1 MVNVVKYNLSASLE
15 DYLEVI
21 YNLSCGQNK
30 VARCKDIADELRV
43 ARSSVTGALKQL
55 AERDL
60 VNYKPYGYVT
70 LTKAGTAAAEWIVRK
85 HNILATFFVDVL
97 GVSHKEADDAACRV
111 EHALGQTV
119 ISKIIG
125 FCDYIEH
132 KKIHGSD
139 IVQEFRDF
147 GLEE

>member
-1 MVNVVKYNLSASLE
+1 MNLEKFNLSASLE

-21 YNLSCGQNK
+21 YNLSIGQTK

-70 LTKAGTAAAEWIVRK
+70 LTQDGTAAAEWIVRK
-85 HNILATFFVDVL
+85 HSVLAAFFVDVL
-97 GVSHKEADDAACRV
+97 GVGHQEADDAACRV

-132 KKIHGSD
+132 KKNHGSD
-139 IVQEFRDF
+139 IVREFRDF
-147 GLEE
+147 GLGE